1 MNKQSL
7 SPPNERRDVDSG
19 NELKLRASP
28 IRQKAP
34 TSIAFNE
41 SVPLK
46 APDLNQKSNLNE
58 ETPGG
63 ETLNTKPGR
72 NALLGSQK
80 GTIESDTQST
90 NAPHAIEATQYS
102 MVQELRLI
110 VQQEVRYVHRLP
122 YTSLDKRR
130 MQD

>member
-7 SPPNERRDVDSG
+7 SPPNERQDVGSG
-19 NELKLRASP
+19 NELKLRASS
-28 IRQKAP
+28 IRQQEP
-34 TSIAFNE
+34 TISAVNE
-41 SVPLK
+41 SVPLE
-46 APDLNQKSNLNE
+46 ALDFHQTPNLNE
-58 ETPGG
+58 ATPGG
-63 ETLNTKPGR
+63 EALNTKPGH

-80 GTIESDTQST
+80 GIESDAQST
-90 NAPHAIEATQYS
+90 NAPYAVEATQYS